1 MTGKENAREIYG
13 DIMDIPH
20 WEPVKHERMSLFERA
35 SQFSPFAALTG
46 YDEMIDEEAREVDAQ
61 ETLSDEDMEILD
73 RKINQIAEM
82 LENGETPEIVVTY
95 FIPDERKSG
104 GKYVTS
110 KEAVRRIDTV
120 DRCIEV
126 CRKVG
131 VSGRYMRVGLDRVKG
146 ILM

>member
-13 DIMDIPH
+13 DIIDIPH
-20 WEPVKHERMSLFERA
+20 WEPLKHERMSLFERA
-35 SQFSPFAALTG
+35 AQFSPFAALTG

-61 ETLSDEDMEILD
+61 EELSDEDMKILNQQ
-73 RKINQIAEM
+73 INRMAEM
-82 LENGETPEIVVTY
+82 LENGETPEIIITY
-95 FIPDERKSG
+95 FVPDERKSG

-110 KEAVRRIDTV
+110 KETVRRIDTV
-120 DRCIEV
+120 DRCIEF

-131 VSGRYMRVGLDRVKG
+131 VSGRYMRVGLDEVSE

>member
-1 MTGKENAREIYG
+1 MTGKENTREIYS
-13 DIMDIPH
+13 DIIDIPH
-20 WEPVKHERMSLFERA
+20 WEPVKHERMSLYERA
-35 SQFSPFAALTG
+35 AQFSPFAALTG

-73 RKINQIAEM
+73 QQINRMAEM
-82 LENGETPEIVVTY
+82 LENGETPEIIVTY

-110 KEAVRRIDTV
+110 MEMVRRIDMV
-120 DRCIEV
+120 DRCIEF

-131 VSGRYMRVGLDRVKG
+131 GSGGYMRVGLDRVRE